1 MRPSLAARGYHCK
14 TTAPLLFGP
23 IEGTARLHA
32 QIVCVFGT
40 FAAKWYTKKESA
52 PAQSLPRPA
61 LKHARTEVQSES
73 ESRPIRRTSR
83 LQQRDG
89 KQPEERRLRSSSRL
103 RLETR
108 RLRRHLLSRPFV
120 LLLLKPFER
129 CECSFAKIVVRPGIR
144 PVNPAVAPEIRK
156 LLRPSQHF
164 PGLVRRKHPHNFD
177 QRLFTT
183 RLNRQTSD
191 LKTSC
196 TDMMSASGVQPGTS
210 LSPGMSGEI
219 SVTVLPSTI
228 AAL

>member
-1 MRPSLAARGYHCK
+1 MCWRPNGTSKGIRASSVAAETR
-14 TTAPLLFGP
+14 F
-23 IEGTARLHA
+23 E
-32 QIVCVFGT
+32 
-40 FAAKWYTKKESA
+40 
-52 PAQSLPRPA
+52 
-61 LKHARTEVQSES
+61 ARTNRS
-73 ESRPIRRTSR
+73 PIGISKPPNEAHFSLR
-83 LQQRDG
+83 QRDG

-103 RLETR
+103 HLETR
-108 RLRRHLLSRPFV
+108 RLRRHLPSTRFA
-120 LLLLKPFER
+120 LLLLKLFER

-144 PVNPAVAPEIRK
+144 PVNPAVAAEIRK

-177 QRLFTT
+177 QRLFAT